1 MSQIYRKL
9 TKSDESGFTLIELMV
24 VILIMGILAAIAIPT
39 FLGARTSA
47 QNKAAET
54 DLRNLLTSESV
65 AYTNG
70 QAYVGHT
77 TLATLDPAYTKQLSA
92 TTSGSTTTP
101 AAITVVPVAA
111 SGSSPAYVCL
121 SEQSASGTYFGIADI
136 ATGPQAGTYYYSSGS
151 TTTPPTCTV
160 SAITATGNPTGSG
173 YHSSAT
179 NAGW

>member
-65 AYTNG
+65 AYTNT
-70 QAYVGHT
+70 QQYANNT
-77 TLATLDPAYTKQLSA
+77 ALIALDPAYTKELG
-92 TTSGSTTTP
+92 SGGT
-101 AAITVVPVAA
+101 ITVTTGT
-111 SGSSPAYVCL
+111 GSSTAPAFVCL
-121 SEQSASGTYFGIADI
+121 SEAAASGTTFAIADI
-136 ATGPQAGTYYYSSGS
+136 ATGPGAGTYYYSGSGGPGCTLDTS
-151 TTTPPTCTV
+151 TGGMT
-160 SAITATGNPTGSG
+160 G
-173 YHSSAT
+173 YHSSAA

>member
-47 QNKAAET
+47 QNKAVES

-65 AYTNG
+65 AYTNT
-70 QAYVGHT
+70 QAYANKT
-77 TLATLDPAYTKQLSA
+77 ALAQLDPAYTNQLV
-92 TTSGSTTTP
+92 TKKT
-101 AAITVVPVAA
+101 ITVTPST

-121 SEQSASGTYFGIADI
+121 WEQAASGTYFGIADV
-136 ATGPQAGTYYYSSGS
+136 ATGSGAGTYYYGNS
-151 TTTPPTCTV
+151 TTEPTTSSCTLD
-160 SAITATGNPTGSG
+160 SAGGISG
-173 YHSSAT
+173 WNSSAS
-179 NAGW
+179 AVGW

>member
-65 AYTNG
+65 AYTNN
-70 QAYVGHT
+70 QTYVDAAN
-77 TLATLDPAYTKQLSA
+77 LAPLDPAYTNDLTGTTPKITVTTSPSSA
-92 TTSGSTTTP
+92 TIP
-101 AAITVVPVAA
+101 
-111 SGSSPAYVCL
+111 YVCL
-121 SEQSASGTYFGIADI
+121 SEQSASSTYFGIADV
-136 ATGPQAGTYYYSSGS
+136 ATGTGAGTYYYSGTSAPGCTLD
-151 TTTPPTCTV
+151 TTTGGM
-160 SAITATGNPTGSG
+160 TG
-173 YHSSAT
+173 YKSSAAAA
-179 NAGW
+179 NW

>member
-65 AYTNG
+65 AYTNN
-70 QAYVGHT
+70 QQYADSAA
-77 TLATLDPAYTKQLSA
+77 LIQLDPAYTKALTAS
-92 TTSGSTTTP
+92 TSGSTTTP
-101 AAITVVPVAA
+101 AAITVTTGGSATTPPV
-111 SGSSPAYVCL
+111 YVCL
-121 SEQSASGTYFGIADI
+121 SEAAASGTMFGIEDVAQG
-136 ATGPQAGTYYYSSGS
+136 TGAGTYYYSMPSSTAAPTCAAAPSLS
-151 TTTPPTCTV
+151 TT
-160 SAITATGNPTGSG
+160 AGSG
-173 YHSSAT
+173 WHSTAAG
-179 NAGW
+179 AGW

>member
-47 QNKAAET
+47 QNKAVES

-65 AYTNG
+65 AYTNT
-70 QAYVGHT
+70 QAYANST
-77 TLATLDPAYTKQLSA
+77 ALIKLDPAYTAQLTKTTKSA
-92 TTSGSTTTP
+92 GSTTP
-101 AAITVVPVAA
+101 AAITVAATAA

-121 SEQSASGTYFGIADI
+121 SEQAASRTYFGIAEV
-136 ATGPQAGTYYYSSGS
+136 ATGTGAGTYYYSGSGAPGCPFDS
-151 TTTPPTCTV
+151 TTG
-160 SAITATGNPTGSG
+160 AISG
-173 YHSSAT
+173 TNWSTSAT
-179 NAGW
+179 TAGW

>member
-47 QNKAAET
+47 QNKAVES

-65 AYTNG
+65 AYTNT
-70 QAYVGHT
+70 QAYANNT
-77 TLATLDPAYTKQLSA
+77 ALAQLDPAYTNQLVTNKTIA
-92 TTSGSTTTP
+92 VTPST
-101 AAITVVPVAA
+101 

-121 SEQSASGTYFGIADI
+121 SEKAASGTYFGIADV
-136 ATGPQAGTYYYSSGS
+136 ATGTGAGTYYYGNS
-151 TTTPPTCTV
+151 TTEPTNPCTLD
-160 SAITATGNPTGSG
+160 SAGGISG
-173 YHSSAT
+173 WNSSAT
-179 NAGW
+179 AAGW

>member
-65 AYTNG
+65 AFTNN
-70 QAYVGHT
+70 QSYVPSAG
-77 TLATLDPAYTKQLSA
+77 LIQLDPAYTKALTDNTISVLLPSSSGS
-92 TTSGSTTTP
+92 TSGSSSSTTP
-101 AAITVVPVAA
+101 ETSVCLAETAA
-111 SGSSPAYVCL
+111 SGTSFAIEDVAL
-121 SEQSASGTYFGIADI
+121 GAG
-136 ATGPQAGTYYYSSGS
+136 AGTYYYSGTSPITSCAATPTIS
-151 TTTPPTCTV
+151 TT
-160 SAITATGNPTGSG
+160 AGSG
-173 YHSSAT
+173 WHSSAAS
-179 NAGW
+179 AGW

>member
-47 QNKAAET
+47 QNKAAES

-65 AYTNG
+65 AYTNT
-70 QAYVGHT
+70 QAYANNT
-77 TLATLDPAYTKQLSA
+77 ALAQLDPAYTNQLVTNKTISVVPNTA
-92 TTSGSTTTP
+92 SGSTP
-101 AAITVVPVAA
+101 A
-111 SGSSPAYVCL
+111 SVCL
-121 SEQSASGTYFGIADI
+121 YEQAASGTYFGIADV
-136 ATGPQAGTYYYSSGS
+136 ATGSGAGTYYYSSSTATALPTTCPFDS
-151 TTTPPTCTV
+151 TTGG
-160 SAITATGNPTGSG
+160 ITGF
-173 YHSSAT
+173 HSSAA

>member
-54 DLRNLLTSESV
+54 DLRNLLTSEAV
-65 AYTNG
+65 AYTNN
-70 QAYVGHT
+70 QSYVNSTG
-77 TLATLDPAYTKQLSA
+77 LATLDPAYTNELKA
-92 TTSGSTTTP
+92 KTITVYPAATTTTTTTTSG
-101 AAITVVPVAA
+101 ANNIGNYVCLFEQAA
-111 SGSSPAYVCL
+111 SG
-121 SEQSASGTYFGIADI
+121 EYFGIEDI
-136 ATGPQAGTYYYSSGS
+136 ATGSSAGSSAGTYYYSAPSSS
-151 TTTPPTCTV
+151 TAPTSATCTDP
-160 SAITATGNPTGSG
+160 TASG
-173 YHSSAT
+173 FHSSAT

>member
-47 QNKAAET
+47 QNKAVES

-65 AYTNG
+65 AYTNT
-70 QAYVGHT
+70 QAYANST
-77 TLATLDPAYTKQLSA
+77 ALAQLDPAYTKQLG
-92 TTSGSTTTP
+92 SGGT
-101 AAITVVPVAA
+101 ITVAATAA

-121 SEQSASGTYFGIADI
+121 SEQAASGTYFGIADV
-136 ATGPQAGTYYYSSGS
+136 ATGTGAGTYYYSGSGAPGCSFDS
-151 TTTPPTCTV
+151 TTGGIA
-160 SAITATGNPTGSG
+160 SYN
-173 YHSSAT
+173 SSAT
-179 NAGW
+179 TAGW

>member
-1 MSQIYRKL
+1 MPKIARRL
-9 TKSDESGFTLIELMV
+9 ATHDESGFTLIELMV

-65 AYTNG
+65 AYTNS
-70 QAYVGHT
+70 QAYASAAN
-77 TLATLDPAYTKQLSA
+77 LATLDPAYTKDLTGTKPTINVATSASTA
-92 TTSGSTTTP
+92 TTQ
-101 AAITVVPVAA
+101 
-111 SGSSPAYVCL
+111 YVCIW
-121 SEQSASGTYFGIADI
+121 EQSASGEYFGIGDI
-136 ATGPQAGTYYYSSGS
+136 ATGQGAGTYYYSGS
-151 TTTPPTCTV
+151 SAPSCALTTTTPPTL
-160 SAITATGNPTGSG
+160 SG

>member
-47 QNKAAET
+47 QNKAVES

-65 AYTNG
+65 AYTNT
-70 QAYVGHT
+70 QAYAGNAS
-77 TLATLDPAYTKQLSA
+77 LIKLDPAYTKQLG
-92 TTSGSTTTP
+92 SGGT
-101 AAITVVPVAA
+101 ITVKPFAS

-121 SEQSASGTYFGIADI
+121 WEKAASGTYFGIADV
-136 ATGPQAGTYYYSSGS
+136 ATGSGAGTYYYGNSTADPKTSCKLDSAGGISGS
-151 TTTPPTCTV
+151 
-160 SAITATGNPTGSG
+160 GWN
-173 YHSSAT
+173 SSAS
-179 NAGW
+179 AVGW